1 MTNDMSI
8 YDMTMKQLILLENK
22 ILEIENL
29 RFEEESRNVKVMSRL
44 LERKLEINKIEKNY

>member
-1 MTNDMSI
+1 
-8 YDMTMKQLILLENK
+8 MTMKQLILLENK